1 VCESANL
8 WVLPTDCL
16 FLYHT
21 KSSVMKVFYTMA
33 LLALSGNVLA
43 QDYCKQVKKEVSENK
58 VQTDWFVPFKESNVP
73 PVRVKRSLSKDED
86 YPYDNFTA
94 VFYAVCPL
102 DAVYDPASQ
111 SNRAEKSLSI
121 FFEDGS
127 KIVDDTVEVNH
138 DVTEDRTEATR
149 YVFYPLTPEQ
159 VGTFT
164 TKKISKFII
173 AGQERLLPPDS
184 ALMVME
190 YAKCMTK

>member
-1 VCESANL
+1 
-8 WVLPTDCL
+8 
-16 FLYHT
+16 
-21 KSSVMKVFYTMA
+21 MKLFYTMA

-43 QDYCKQVKKEVSENK
+43 QDYCKQVKKEVSDNK
-58 VQTDWFVPFKESNVP
+58 VQTDYWVPFKNDNVP
-73 PVRVKRSLSKDED
+73 PVRVKRSISTDED

-102 DAVYDPASQ
+102 DAVYDPATQ
-111 SNRAEKSLSI
+111 SNRKETSLTV

-127 KIVDDTVEVNH
+127 KIVDDTVEVSH

-149 YVFYPLTPEQ
+149 FIYYPLTPDQ
-159 VGTFT
+159 IGDIT

-173 AGQERLLPPDS
+173 GGQERIVPPDT

-190 YAKCMTK
+190 YAKCMKR